1 MVHLPVEKDLL
12 PLQVVFDLQQ
22 LRAVLRQLR
31 RVVHDGRRRVSGV
44 GHQVGHAHVFLHH
57 SLAQRLHVGLNV
69 AVFHV
74 AAVLAYGFAP
84 QLFHVPQ
91 HYGRLLTDAHFALQ
105 LLHPL
110 LQCAVAAG
118 QYRALPFQVPH
129 LLFNVRCA
137 PQLKSGSLYAVHGI
151 QPCFF
156 VSACVL
162 DHPHTGVFQR
172 RFYLRTGVV
181 RDDRRQHFIK
191 TYGSLRLCLEIPGR
205 HIGNVFIQLQHFFRR
220 IRFDLQRGVCPQL
233 FINSRHSPFCT
244 QRLYNSRRRI
254 VRCDKLIL
262 CCRIL
267 DLVGQLRK
275 AFRILLPDSAVFFLG
290 HFLQPPGVGL
300 DLVNRAVIL

>member
-137 PQLKSGSLYAVHGI
+137 PQLITNIRVAGGGEVIHVLYLPCIKSNIGIRCSAKAAGIFGNNNAVIPVISQRRSNSLFCLQRQIILCLSPFLNKAVLCVKHLVELVHLIERRPGSSWVLPAPLCNEIDKILFSLFKLLVI
-151 QPCFF
+151 LF
-156 VSACVL
+156 V
-162 DHPHTGVFQR
+162 DNIRPVFQCC
-172 RFYLRTGVV
+172 
-181 RDDRRQHFIK
+181 I
-191 TYGSLRLCLEIPGR
+191 
-205 HIGNVFIQLQHFFRR
+205 FR
-220 IRFDLQRGVCPQL
+220 
-233 FINSRHSPFCT
+233 
-244 QRLYNSRRRI
+244 
-254 VRCDKLIL
+254 
-262 CCRIL
+262 
-267 DLVGQLRK
+267 
-275 AFRILLPDSAVFFLG
+275 G
-290 HFLQPPGVGL
+290 HFCKL
-300 DLVNRAVIL
+300 